1 MQLPALRQWLKPRT
15 INITLLETSGLLYK
29 PRPRVRVRPRRWPPS
44 DRRRAC
50 THLPLHRFRES
61 ARHHRGRP
69 CGHVQDAVQARA
81 DGGAAAETQRVIL
94 MKRRPKGARMI
105 LFPHCVHSQHGSKRP
120 MCGRAHAPPARCGHL
135 RDASHRRP
143 GRIIRSR
150 AHRWWCQFRGSRR
163 VAARWARDELLG
175 TGPEFAGPVVGW
187 DSSERAVNERPPCGQ
202 QRGKHV

>member
-15 INITLLETSGLLYK
+15 IDITLLETSGLLYK

-44 DRRRAC
+44 DRRRPC
-50 THLPLHRFRES
+50 THLPLHRIRES

-81 DGGAAAETQRVIL
+81 DGGAVAETQRVIL
-94 MKRRPKGARMI
+94 MKRRPKGAHDTI
-105 LFPHCVHSQHGSKRP
+105 STLRP
-120 MCGRAHAPPARCGHL
+120 FATWIQATDVRAGARPPARCGHL

-187 DSSERAVNERPPCGQ
+187 DRSERAVNESPPCGQ